1 LEFRRF
7 NEEDI
12 EREQEL
18 EKLNR
23 MLNYS
28 SEDSKKDKINM
39 ILTDMKEQMIIIESN
54 INQKDAIV
62 KLEKL
67 VENLKRCTG

>member
-1 LEFRRF
+1 MEFRRF